1 MVLEKRPERSAGGR
15 QSSHSRDV
23 PRVQGATK
31 NPRTSGFGGRYIVV
45 ADEDRTVAA
54 FVIETSLTDGHA
66 VFQAYDG
73 LSAVEL
79 ALNLKVC
86 DLVISNT
93 RVGGVAGLD
102 LIRELRARLPK
113 LAILYLANRGRST
126 PALERRLPH
135 DVPILSV
142 PFTADQLLGTV
153 RALLPRRK
161 AG

>member
-1 MVLEKRPERSAGGR
+1 M
-15 QSSHSRDV
+15 
-23 PRVQGATK
+23 

-102 LIRELRARLPK
+102 LIRELRAPAAETRDPVSRQPRTVHPG
-113 LAILYLANRGRST
+113 ART
-126 PALERRLPH
+126 PAAARRSHP
-135 DVPILSV
+135 
-142 PFTADQLLGTV
+142 QRTV
-153 RALLPRRK
+153 HRRPAIGDG
-161 AG
+161 AGAPAP